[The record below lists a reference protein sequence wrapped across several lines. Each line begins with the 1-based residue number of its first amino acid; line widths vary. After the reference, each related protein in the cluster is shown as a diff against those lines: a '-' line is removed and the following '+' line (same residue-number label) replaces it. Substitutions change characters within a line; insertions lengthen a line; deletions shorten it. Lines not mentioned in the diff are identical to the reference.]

1 MTDAVQQRGANMR
14 ARGLSRALCIVTM
27 LGIVTMLAVL
37 GSSAIAQQSSTL
49 VVAAPQT
56 PTGFDGDIAKVATR
70 QMVTQSYDGLV
81 SLKRV
86 TDANG
91 KTTLDPAQVSPL
103 LAESWTISPDGK
115 TYTFKLRERVLSA
128 FGNELTADDLVWS
141 WDRAWDIKRTTRF
154 LYGLVVGVE
163 SWKKLSRY
171 EVSFALKAP
180 NQIFLPM
187 LSLYLPMI
195 IDSTEVKKHA
205 TPDDPWALKYI
216 DQNLVGF
223 GPYTMQSF
231 KPGEQVVL
239 AANKNYFRGAPY
251 FERVIY
257 REVPSAANRV
267 ALLKTGQVQWV
278 EDLPLRQIVELKK
291 DPAVKVESV
300 TGTQPAT
307 VRLNAHFKP
316 YDDAR
321 VRGALAHATKYDEIN
336 RSVFQGLGVRVRSI
350 VPPTV
355 PGSIVAN
362 HVDHDVAKAKALLAE
377 AGYPDGIDLTLTYA
391 GIYWWMEPVA
401 IQLKNQWAEAGIR
414 LTLERL
420 PDPEFV
426 QRSLIAKRD
435 IPMALNGD
443 ATFVLDAMYTV
454 WIFGHSSGTA
464 NRSHFDNP
472 EFDKMVI
479 AALSEQDQGKR
490 LDMAHKLQQM
500 HADANDWVM
509 LDYPG
514 VHGVMG
520 KCIQG
525 WTWYPDDWPR
535 FYDLK
540 CVR

>member
-1 MTDAVQQRGANMR
+1 MR
-14 ARGLSRALCIVTM
+14 LRSLLHGVGIAALLAA
-27 LGIVTMLAVL
+27 LG
-37 GSSAIAQQSSTL
+37 GSATAQESHTL

-70 QMVTQSYDGLV
+70 QMVTQNYDGLV
-81 SLKRV
+81 GYKHV
-86 TDANG
+86 IDADG
-91 KTTLDPAQVSPL
+91 RPKLDPAQIVPL
-103 LAESWTISPDGK
+103 LAESWSVSPDGR
-115 TYTFKLRERVLSA
+115 TYNFKLREHVLSA
-128 FGNELTADDLVWS
+128 FGNEMTADDLDWS
-141 WDRAWDIKRTTRF
+141 WNRAWEIKRTSRF
-154 LYGLVVGVE
+154 LYGLIGVE

-171 EVSFALKAP
+171 EFAVTLKEP
-180 NQIFLPM
+180 SGIFLSM
-187 LSLYLPMI
+187 LQMYFPMI

-205 TPDDPWALKYI
+205 TADDPWGLKFI

-223 GPYTMQSF
+223 GPYYVQSF

-251 FERVIY
+251 FDRVIY
-257 REVPSAANRV
+257 REVPSPANRV

-278 EDLPLRQIVELKK
+278 EDLPLKQIVDLKS
-291 DPAVKVESV
+291 DPNVKVESSV
-300 TGTQPAT
+300 GTQPAT

-316 YDDAR
+316 YDDPRIRA
-321 VRGALAHATKYDEIN
+321 ALAYATNYDDIN
-336 RSVFQGLGVRVRSI
+336 RSVFQGIGTRVRSI
-350 VPPTV
+350 VPPSM
-355 PGSIVAN
+355 PGAIAAN
-362 HVDHDVAKAKALLAE
+362 HIEHDIAKAKSLLAE
-377 AGYPDGIDLTLTYA
+377 AGYPNGIDLTLNYA
-391 GIYWWMEPVA
+391 GIYWWMEPAA
-401 IQLKNQWAEAGIR
+401 IQLKNEWAEAGIR

-426 QRSLIAKRD
+426 QRELIPKRD
-435 IPMALNGD
+435 IPLALNGD
-443 ATFVLDAMYTV
+443 ASFVLDPVFAI
-454 WIFGHSSGTA
+454 WIFGYSGGTA

-472 EFDKMVI
+472 EFDKLTLT
-479 AALSEQDQGKR
+479 ALNEPDPAKR
-490 LDMAHKLQQM
+490 LEMTKRLQQF

-514 VHGVMG
+514 THGIMA